1 MSKQEREMV
10 MDAFMDK
17 LSDEIG
23 FNRAWTLYME
33 AKSEVYAEKE

>member
-1 MSKQEREMV
+1 MSDEIMEL
-10 MDAFMDK
+10 FMEK

-23 FNRAWTLYME
+23 FKKAWTLYLE